1 MRQPKTYKSQSR
13 IFITQAFEELEKGD
27 LPQASEKGWGAA
39 TQILKAIAQE
49 RGWEHFSHR
58 DVMRTVDSLER
69 ETGDD
74 DLGVL
79 FASATHLHVNF
90 YENTYS
96 GRAIGNHLHRIERFV
111 DKAEALLGE
120 ESCHSPH

>member
-1 MRQPKTYKSQSR
+1 MTQEIRETNIYKKQSR
-13 IFITQAFEELEKGD
+13 IFLSQAYEELERGD

-74 DLGVL
+74 QLGIL

-90 YENTYS
+90 YENTYAKKS
-96 GRAIGNHLHRIERFV
+96 IGNHLHRVTRFV
-111 DKAEALLGE
+111 DKAEAFL
-120 ESCHSPH
+120 PAAV

>member
-1 MRQPKTYKSQSR
+1 MQQTNTYEEQSR
-13 IFITQAFEELEKGD
+13 AFLSQAFEELEKGD

-74 DLGVL
+74 QLGIL

-96 GRAIGNHLHRIERFV
+96 SGTIGNHLHRITRFV
-111 DKAEALLGE
+111 DKAERLLGAAD
-120 ESCHSPH
+120 